1 MIIIKYIFFI
11 LISLGHIK
19 ATDKIKEIDKTATN
33 RTTLNTSISTIEQH
47 KKPMSQVNNLLD
59 KQSGYIWV
67 NGEFIKWQ
75 DAKIHILSH
84 TLHYGSG
91 VFEGERA
98 YNGRIFKMSEH
109 HQRLHSSAGMLGF
122 QIPYSVDEL
131 NRAAEES
138 LKLNNLKDAY
148 LRPIA
153 WHGTGEGLSLASYKN
168 SVNVAIAV
176 WEWKSYFASG
186 VVGLRLAWADWIRPA
201 PNMAPVH
208 AKATGQYIIGTLS
221 KNKAELSGYHDAL
234 MLDYRG
240 YVAECTG
247 ANIFMVKGG
256 VVYTPIADCFLNG
269 ITRQT
274 VIEILDKHNM
284 PFIEKHIVPTE
295 IINADEV
302 FLTGSAAEIQPVI
315 QIGEQ
320 NFSIGATTKHI
331 MSEYYNLVRGVA
343 IE

>member
-1 MIIIKYIFFI
+1 MQQ
-11 LISLGHIK
+11 L
-19 ATDKIKEIDKTATN
+19 
-33 RTTLNTSISTIEQH
+33 
-47 KKPMSQVNNLLD
+47 NNLLD
-59 KQSGYIWV
+59 KQSGYIWL

-75 DAKIHILSH
+75 EAKVHMLSH
-84 TLHYGSG
+84 SLHYGSG

-109 HQRLHSSAGMLGF
+109 HERLHKSANMLGF
-122 QIPYSVDEL
+122 QIPYKIDEL

-138 LKLNNLKDAY
+138 LRLNNLKDAY
-148 LRPIA
+148 IRPIA
-153 WHGTGEGLSLASYKN
+153 WHGEEGGLNLASYK
-168 SVNVAIAV
+168 SSINVAIAA
-176 WEWKSYFASG
+176 WEWESYFSPGA
-186 VVGLRLAWADWIRPA
+186 VGIRLAWAEWVRPA
-201 PNMAPVH
+201 PNMSPVH

-221 KNKAELSGYHDAL
+221 KNKAELSGYNDAL

-247 ANIFMVKGG
+247 ANIFMIKDG
-256 VVYTPIADCFLNG
+256 VVCTPIADCFLNG

-274 VIEILDKHNM
+274 VIEIMRKHNM
-284 PFIEKHIVPTE
+284 PFVEKHIVPAE

-320 NFSIGATTKHI
+320 NFSIGPTTEKI
-331 MSEYYNLVRGVA
+331 KSKYLNLVQGGST
-343 IE
+343 E